1 VFKLLLTVFLG
12 LCIGAVVAD
21 QLFGPDQPAMPSS
34 DSLGER
40 WEPWRSWYRSLRLR
54 GLRGI
59 AAARAWLIAAGHRV
73 AGGTRGAARWT
84 RRSATA
90 TARLVPD
97 TWQAASARRTAMA
110 QRTAAH
116 ARHVAHLEAAT
127 ERLDPLPPP
136 VAPPLRPAPI
146 RLAEPFDAPTV
157 TPPAGLA
164 SVTAVPSL
172 PPDAGGWDA
181 PAAGP
186 EPLPPTEPQ
195 PIPQPLGTGPQP
207 GGPLGRPPWDALVR
221 RPMPPEAPTPR
232 RDGRDGQ
239 DGRDGRPGRR
249 RRRDPLAWQP
259 DQAARPPDPEW
270 EEGVPTP
277 VRVPVRTRV
286 RSGAVLL
293 ALTGVFGVIAATML
307 VLAVLMAVHALDS
320 L

>member
-21 QLFGPDQPAMPSS
+21 LLFGPDQPATPSS
-34 DSLGER
+34 DSLGQQ
-40 WEPWRSWYRSLRLR
+40 WEPWRSWYRTLRRR
-54 GLRGI
+54 GLRAV
-59 AAARAWLIAAGHRV
+59 AATRAWLIVAGHRV
-73 AGGTRGAARWT
+73 ADGTRGAARWT
-84 RRSATA
+84 RQAAGA

-97 TWQAASARRTAMA
+97 TWQAASARRAAMA

-116 ARHVAHLEAAT
+116 ARHIAHLEAAT
-127 ERLDPLPPP
+127 DRLDPLPPP

-146 RLAEPFDAPTV
+146 RLAEPFDAPAV
-157 TPPAGLA
+157 PPPAGLA
-164 SVTAVPSL
+164 SVTAVPGP

-181 PAAGP
+181 PAPGP
-186 EPLPPTEPQ
+186 EPQLPPTQPPTEPQ
-195 PIPQPLGTGPQP
+195 PVGTGPPP

-221 RPMPPEAPTPR
+221 RPTPPEAPTPR
-232 RDGRDGQ
+232 RDGRDG
-239 DGRDGRPGRR
+239 RDQRPARR

-259 DQAARPPDPEW
+259 DRPARAPDPEW
-270 EEGVPTP
+270 DEGVPTP
-277 VRVPVRTRV
+277 VKVPVRTRV

-307 VLAVLMAVHALDS
+307 VLAVLMTVHALDS